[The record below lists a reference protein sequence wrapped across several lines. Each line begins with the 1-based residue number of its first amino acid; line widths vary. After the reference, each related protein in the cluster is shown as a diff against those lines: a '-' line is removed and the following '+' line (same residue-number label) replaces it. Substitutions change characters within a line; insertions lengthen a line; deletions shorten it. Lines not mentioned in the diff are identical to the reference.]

1 MKRTQTVLL
10 SAVAIVVLAALAM
23 AVWVRFDAP
32 PRATLPAEFSG
43 QRATRNYD
51 ATSFTEVNVRGQWQ
65 VVLARGDAWSV
76 ELSYPVELE
85 PYVYARAENEGLV
98 IALTGQ
104 PGWWS
109 DFGGR
114 GNLRMTARVVMP
126 ALDEVEL
133 AGASKL
139 EMSGFTGKELEISA
153 TGASQIQAKEC
164 RYDELDLRVTGAG
177 STDLS
182 GLTATDAQVQITGAH
197 SVTLTMAGGTLSGS
211 VAGASSL
218 KYYGNAS
225 ENVRTA
231 GPSSVRRVD

>member
-1 MKRTQTVLL
+1 MKRSQTVFL
-10 SAVAIVVLAALAM
+10 SAIAIVVAAALVL

-32 PRATLPAEFSG
+32 PSATLPTSFSG
-43 QRATRNYD
+43 ERTTRNYD
-51 ATSFTEVNVRGQWQ
+51 ATRFTEVDVRGQWQ

-85 PYVYARAENEGLV
+85 PYVYTKVENEELV
-98 IALTGQ
+98 IALTERE
-104 PGWWS
+104 GWWS
-109 DFGGR
+109 DFGRR

-126 ALDEVEL
+126 ALDEIEL
-133 AGASKL
+133 SGASKV
-139 EMSGFTGKELEISA
+139 EMSGFAGKEIEINAS
-153 TGASQIQAKEC
+153 GASQLVAKEC

-177 STDLS
+177 SADLS

-211 VAGASSL
+211 VTGASSL
-218 KYYGNAS
+218 RYYGSAS

-231 GPSSVRRVD
+231 GPSSVQQVN